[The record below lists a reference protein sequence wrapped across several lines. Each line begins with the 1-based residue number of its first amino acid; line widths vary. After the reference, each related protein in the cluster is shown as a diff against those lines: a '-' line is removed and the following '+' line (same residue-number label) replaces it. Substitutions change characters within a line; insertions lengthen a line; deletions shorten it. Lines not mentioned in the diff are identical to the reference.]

1 MSYLLDTHVL
11 LWMLQGSHRLGA
23 RTRKILAGPG
33 AVNWVSAASAW
44 EISIKSALGRLQ
56 LAGDL
61 ANSLPDVLRR
71 GGFRSLSITTEHA
84 LAVRALPPHHADPF
98 DRMLVAQALCE
109 NLILV
114 SADAHMAAYP
124 VRTLDATL

>member
-11 LWMLQGSHRLGA
+11 LWMLQGSRRLGA
-23 RTRKILAGPG
+23 RTRRTLASPG
-33 AVNWVSAASAW
+33 AANWVSAASAW

-56 LAGDL
+56 IADNLA
-61 ANSLPDVLRR
+61 ASLPDVLRR
-71 GGFRSLSITTEHA
+71 GGFRSLPITTEHA

-114 SADAHMAAYP
+114 SADEQVAAYP
-124 VRTLDATL
+124 VRRLDATL